1 MSLCVAQERIFL
13 PILLCIIYGPAIKIL
28 SFIYATVFSSLAATS
43 WWSSFHKIWQQSDR
57 SAWLGFSSESI
68 FPPLPHS
75 VFYFCLRLQQ
85 VFLLSLNFSF
95 FNCIHSMYGS
105 FTYVGKGKFSS
116 SMQSKLVMP
125 LESYFGAFLCSWV
138 VCWKKK
144 GACRFIFFCG
154 WLALSQIHSCWL
166 CCRFVRNSSL
176 KHHQYIPFIFTDF
189 FNMKNLLVKKENAIG
204 ANFLCFYQPSWDI
217 FISGGGIESV

>member
-1 MSLCVAQERIFL
+1 LSLCVAQERIFL
-13 PILLCIIYGPAIKIL
+13 PILHCIIYGPAIQIL

-75 VFYFCLRLQQ
+75 VFYFSLKLQQ
-85 VFLLSLNFSF
+85 VFLLPLNFSF

-144 GACRFIFFCG
+144 VLAGLFFSVDDWHYRKFILVGFGVGLFEI
-154 WLALSQIHSCWL
+154 AVLS
-166 CCRFVRNSSL
+166 N
-176 KHHQYIPFIFTDF
+176 KHHQYIPFI
-189 FNMKNLLVKKENAIG
+189 
-204 ANFLCFYQPSWDI
+204 S
-217 FISGGGIESV
+217 S